1 MATAFSSSIPSVL
14 PSEWTFSDVHRHL
27 GEIPLNRIRAVPP
40 PGPATEKDVLEAKD
54 RFGRVCELW
63 DGVLV
68 EKPMGYYESLVAI
81 VLAARLWEFV
91 RQHALGFV
99 LGEQG
104 IVRILPGQIRA
115 ADVAFVS
122 WRHIP
127 DRELPPGQVLAA
139 PPDLMVEVLSPGNTV
154 SEMDR
159 KLREY
164 FQAGVRLVWL
174 IDAAKKTAVAY
185 RSEHDAKRIAAEGSL
200 DGEDV
205 LPGFALPLA
214 ELFEEAGKRKG

>member
-1 MATAFSSSIPSVL
+1 
-14 PSEWTFSDVHRHL
+14 
-27 GEIPLNRIRAVPP
+27 
-40 PGPATEKDVLEAKD
+40 
-54 RFGRVCELW
+54 
-63 DGVLV
+63 
-68 EKPMGYYESLVAI
+68 
-81 VLAARLWEFV
+81 
-91 RQHALGFV
+91 
-99 LGEQG
+99 
-104 IVRILPGQIRA
+104 
-115 ADVAFVS
+115 
-122 WRHIP
+122 
-127 DRELPPGQVLAA
+127 
-139 PPDLMVEVLSPGNTV
+139 
-154 SEMDR
+154 MDR